1 MKIRTL
7 KDPITYINA
16 IVGTIDPA
24 KLAIL
29 FIPPIITSP
38 TRIVMTK
45 EDIIG
50 FKPKLEFN
58 VLDMLSIWGILP
70 EPKVETKRQKE
81 KTTPSHFIFRP
92 FSI

>member
-1 MKIRTL
+1 M
-7 KDPITYINA
+7 
-16 IVGTIDPA
+16 
-24 KLAIL
+24 
-29 FIPPIITSP
+29 ITSP
-38 TRIVMTK
+38 TKIVITK

-81 KTTPSHFIFRP
+81 KTRNKSTKKLGTGSTKN
-92 FSI
+92 